1 MLPLAAVPS
10 TIGGIHHDARAESM
24 TTLAFWRLLGAAYR
38 FTWVERRQVA
48 AATLPWLVAAMLPA
62 LLLDGLAPRSGLTG
76 AALALV
82 GMLCAVAGFLGFAL
96 RWQRHVLAGERL
108 AGRAALMVGRR
119 ERRFAGHAVL
129 VFIVVGGAFLG
140 AAVLVYL
147 PVTVAIS
154 ALHAHA
160 LAGLSGWL
168 FQGVAAVAC
177 GTVFGRLAL
186 ALPATAVDESGDM
199 LEIAWQR
206 SRGHVLG
213 LFLGTIGSLLPFALL
228 QHLIEAPF
236 GRLISYHLAAQ
247 LAASALA
254 MILGFA
260 ALAVLATFLAEAYRA
275 LAPMGAPK
283 PGVAPSGALST
294 R

>member
-1 MLPLAAVPS
+1 
-10 TIGGIHHDARAESM
+10 M
-24 TTLAFWRLLGAAYR
+24 TTLAFSRLLGAAYR
-38 FTWVERRQVA
+38 FTWVERRRVVA
-48 AATLPWLVAAMLPA
+48 LALPWLAAAALPA
-62 LLLDGLAPRSGLTG
+62 LLLQGLAPRSGLLG
-76 AALALV
+76 ATLALMGV
-82 GMLCAVAGFLGFAL
+82 LCAVAGSLGFAL
-96 RWQRHVLAGERL
+96 RWQRHILAGESL
-108 AGRAALMVGRR
+108 AGGAALRIGRR
-119 ERRFAGHAVL
+119 ERRFVGHALL
-129 VFIVVGGAFLG
+129 VFIVVGAAFLG
-140 AAVLVYL
+140 AAVLLYL
-147 PVTVAIS
+147 PATLAIS

-160 LAGLSGWL
+160 LAGVSGWL

-206 SRGHVLG
+206 SRGNVLG

-236 GRLISYHLAAQ
+236 ARLLAYHLMLQ
-247 LAASALA
+247 LAASAVA

-260 ALAVLATFLAEAYRA
+260 ALAVLATFFGEAYRA
-275 LAPMGAPK
+275 LAPSRAQG
-283 PGVAPSGALST
+283 GSAPSGALSA

>member
-1 MLPLAAVPS
+1 MLPLAVLAS

-38 FTWVERRQVA
+38 FTWVERRRVA
-48 AATLPWLVAAMLPA
+48 AAVLPWLAAAALPA
-62 LLLDGLAPRSGLTG
+62 LLLEGLAPRSGLVG
-76 AALALV
+76 AALALL
-82 GMLCAVAGFLGFAL
+82 GMLWAVAGFLGFAL
-96 RWQRHVLAGERL
+96 RWQRRILAGESL
-108 AGRAALMVGRR
+108 AGRAALTLGRR

-129 VFIVVGGAFLG
+129 VFIVVGAAFL
-140 AAVLVYL
+140 AAAILVYL
-147 PVTVAIS
+147 PVTLALS

-160 LAGLSGWL
+160 LAGASGWL

-213 LFLGTIGSLLPFALL
+213 LFLGTIGSVLPFALL
-228 QHLIEAPF
+228 QHVIEAPF
-236 GRLISYHLAAQ
+236 VHLINYHLAPQ
-247 LAASALA
+247 LAAAALT
-254 MILGFA
+254 MLLGFVS
-260 ALAVLATFLAEAYRA
+260 LAVLATFLAEVYRA
-275 LAPMGAPK
+275 LASMSAPK
-283 PGVAPSGALST
+283 PAAAPSGALSA

>member
-1 MLPLAAVPS
+1 MLPLGALPR
-10 TIGGIHHDARAESM
+10 TILVIHHRVKEHRM
-24 TTLAFWRLLGAAYR
+24 TTLAFSRLLGAAYR
-38 FTWVERRQVA
+38 FTWVERRRVVA
-48 AATLPWLVAAMLPA
+48 LALPWLAAAALPA
-62 LLLDGLAPRSGLTG
+62 LLLEGLSPRSGLIG
-76 AALALV
+76 AALALI
-82 GMLCAVAGFLGFAL
+82 GLLIAVAGFLGFAL
-96 RWQRHVLAGERL
+96 RWQRHILAGERL
-108 AGRAALMVGRR
+108 AGRAALAVGRR

-129 VFIVVGGAFLG
+129 VFIVVGVAFLG

-147 PVTVAIS
+147 PLTLAIS
-154 ALHAHA
+154 ALHARA
-160 LAGLSGWL
+160 LAGVSGWL

-206 SRGHVLG
+206 SRGNVLG

-236 GRLISYHLAAQ
+236 GRLINYHLVPQ

-260 ALAVLATFLAEAYRA
+260 ALAVLASFLAEAYRA
-275 LAPMGAPK
+275 LAPAGVPK
-283 PGVAPSGALST
+283 AGVAPSGALSA

>member
-1 MLPLAAVPS
+1 
-10 TIGGIHHDARAESM
+10 M

-38 FTWVERRQVA
+38 FTWVERRRVA
-48 AATLPWLVAAMLPA
+48 ATALPWLIAAALPA
-62 LLLDGLAPRSGLTG
+62 LLLQNLSPRSGLLG
-76 AALALV
+76 AALALLGV
-82 GMLCAVAGFLGFAL
+82 LCAVAGFLGFAL
-96 RWQRHVLAGERL
+96 RWQRHMLAGERL
-108 AGRAALMVGRR
+108 VGRAALAVGRR

-129 VFIVVGGAFLG
+129 VFIVVGAAFLA

-147 PVTVAIS
+147 PVTLAIS
-154 ALHAHA
+154 ALHARA
-160 LAGLSGWL
+160 LAGVSGWL

-186 ALPATAVDESGDM
+186 ALPGTAVDEAGDM

-206 SRGHVLG
+206 SRGNVLG
-213 LFLGTIGSLLPFALL
+213 LFLGTLGSLLPFGLL
-228 QHLIEAPF
+228 QHAIEAPF
-236 GRLISYHLAAQ
+236 GRLISYHLALQ

-260 ALAVLATFLAEAYRA
+260 ALAVLATFVAEAYRA
-275 LAPMGAPK
+275 LAAGKATQTGM
-283 PGVAPSGALST
+283 APSGALSA

>member
-1 MLPLAAVPS
+1 
-10 TIGGIHHDARAESM
+10 M

-38 FTWVERRQVA
+38 FTWIERRRVVAVASPFLA
-48 AATLPWLVAAMLPA
+48 AAALPA
-62 LLLDGLAPRSGLTG
+62 LLLQGLAPRSGLLG
-76 AALALV
+76 ATLALMGV
-82 GMLCAVAGFLGFAL
+82 LCAVAGSLGFAL
-96 RWQRHVLAGERL
+96 RWQRHILAGESL
-108 AGRAALMVGRR
+108 AGGAALRIGRR
-119 ERRFAGHAVL
+119 ERRFVGHALL
-129 VFIVVGGAFLG
+129 VFIVVGAAFLG
-140 AAVLVYL
+140 AAVLLYL
-147 PVTVAIS
+147 PATLAIS

-160 LAGLSGWL
+160 LAGVSGWL

-206 SRGHVLG
+206 SRGNVLG

-236 GRLISYHLAAQ
+236 GRLITYHLMLQ
-247 LAASALA
+247 LAASAVA

-260 ALAVLATFLAEAYRA
+260 ALAVLATFFGEAYRA
-275 LAPMGAPK
+275 LAPSRAQG
-283 PGVAPSGALST
+283 GSAPSGALSA

>member
-1 MLPLAAVPS
+1 MLPLGARPR
-10 TIGGIHHDARAESM
+10 TILVIHHRVKEPSM
-24 TTLAFWRLLGAAYR
+24 TTLAFSRLLGAAYR
-38 FTWVERRQVA
+38 FTWVERRRVVA
-48 AATLPWLVAAMLPA
+48 LALPWLAAAALPA
-62 LLLDGLAPRSGLTG
+62 LLLEGLSPRSGLIG
-76 AALALV
+76 AALALIGV
-82 GMLCAVAGFLGFAL
+82 LIAVAGFLGFAL
-96 RWQRHVLAGERL
+96 RWLRHILAGERL
-108 AGRAALMVGRR
+108 AGRAALAVGRR

-129 VFIVVGGAFLG
+129 GFIVVGAAFLG

-147 PVTVAIS
+147 PLTLAIS
-154 ALHAHA
+154 ALHARA
-160 LAGLSGWL
+160 LAGVSGWL

-206 SRGHVLG
+206 SRGNVLG

-236 GRLISYHLAAQ
+236 GRLINYHLVPQ

-260 ALAVLATFLAEAYRA
+260 ALAVLASFLAEAYRA
-275 LAPMGAPK
+275 LAPAGVPK
-283 PGVAPSGALST
+283 AGVAPSGALSA